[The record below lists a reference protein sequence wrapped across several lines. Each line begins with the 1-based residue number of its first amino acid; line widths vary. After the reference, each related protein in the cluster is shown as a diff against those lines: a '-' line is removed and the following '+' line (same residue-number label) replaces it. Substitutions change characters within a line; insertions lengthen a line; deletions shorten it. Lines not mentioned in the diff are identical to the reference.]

1 MWKVMAADDEIYIQE
16 ALKNLISWEKMGCV
30 LHSISSNGKELLEK
44 METEHPDIV
53 ITDIRMPLV
62 DGIQVCK
69 YISENSPET
78 QVIILS
84 AYSEF
89 EYARAAL
96 RYNACEYVLKL
107 SVLEE
112 LPQAVE
118 KAILN
123 LKRYYE
129 EIEEGEKS
137 EEGRSEIEEELHA
150 NRSYLSRLYKSKKG
164 VNLFDDILR
173 LRIEKAKEYME
184 TSDKKVYEISQAVG
198 FEDTGYFSRV
208 FKKYTGM
215 SPKEYKNEK
224 KETSDK

>member
-1 MWKVMAADDEIYIQE
+1 M
-16 ALKNLISWEKMGCV
+16 
-30 LHSISSNGKELLEK
+30 
-44 METEHPDIV
+44 
-53 ITDIRMPLV
+53 
-62 DGIQVCK
+62 QV
-69 YISENSPET
+69 YQGNEET

-96 RYNACEYVLKL
+96 RYNAW
-107 SVLEE
+107 SVFFEAICSEE

-137 EEGRSEIEEELHA
+137 EEGRNEIENLYEKMQRYISRNYCRKITLDEIAEELHA

-164 VNLFDDILR
+164 AN
-173 LRIEKAKEYME
+173 
-184 TSDKKVYEISQAVG
+184 
-198 FEDTGYFSRV
+198 V
-208 FKKYTGM
+208 F
-215 SPKEYKNEK
+215 
-224 KETSDK
+224 

>member
-137 EEGRSEIEEELHA
+137 EEGR
-150 NRSYLSRLYKSKKG
+150 N
-164 VNLFDDILR
+164 
-173 LRIEKAKEYME
+173 
-184 TSDKKVYEISQAVG
+184 
-198 FEDTGYFSRV
+198 
-208 FKKYTGM
+208 
-215 SPKEYKNEK
+215 
-224 KETSDK
+224 